1 MWGMHRAATHLMTL
15 TLPVPQPISH
25 PPICAQPINPLLSSP
40 PLPSHPLPFPP
51 LPSPPPLSRLIK
63 LLTERK
69 KLLEKLQSY
78 RDKVAELKRQI
89 AELKK
94 ASGTAEVGREVEQL
108 ISDKKDL
115 QNKVCCVGRVCGWVH
130 CVRVCAHACVCVCT
144 CKHVCVCVPVSA
156 EGVSLVCEI
165 KRFTDYH
172 GL

>member
-1 MWGMHRAATHLMTL
+1 MGGGGEEVSVTGVGDAQGCNTPHDTHTTCPSAHISPTHLCTANK
-15 TLPVPQPISH
+15 P
-25 PPICAQPINPLLSSP
+25 SP
-40 PLPSHPLPFPP
+40 FFSPP
-51 LPSPPPLSRLIK
+51 LPSPPLPSPPLPSSPLPSSPPLSSLIK

-115 QNKVCCVGRVCGWVH
+115 QNKVCCVGRVCGCTV
-130 CVRVCAHACVCVCT
+130 CVCARVRVCVY
-144 CKHVCVCVPVSA
+144 
-156 EGVSLVCEI
+156 I
-165 KRFTDYH
+165 
-172 GL
+172 